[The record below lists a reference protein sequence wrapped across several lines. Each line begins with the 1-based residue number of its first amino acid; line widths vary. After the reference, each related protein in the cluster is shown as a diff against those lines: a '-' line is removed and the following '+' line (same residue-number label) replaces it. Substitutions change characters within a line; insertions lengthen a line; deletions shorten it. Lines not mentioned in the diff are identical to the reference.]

1 MRELGLKDLALAN
14 PTYRTIQMPL
24 WTEVVGELVQIVKGN
39 PNNII
44 SLIISTR
51 EGVYQLRY
59 LVNSREGQIVLNELS
74 QNNVGETIGII
85 LTDSIETPLRIR
97 RSQILGSSK

>member
-14 PTYRTIQMPL
+14 PTYRTIQMPQ

-51 EGVYQLRY
+51 EGIYQLRY
-59 LVNSREGQIVLNELS
+59 PVNSKEGQIIFNELS
-74 QNNVGETIGII
+74 QNNVGDTIGIVQ
-85 LTDSIETPLRIR
+85 TDSIDTPLRIR
-97 RSQILGSSK
+97 MCH